1 MATALHRLLLG
12 AFLLAIVASC
22 AHKSDVIASP
32 TLQNIYWKL
41 VELNGKP
48 VTVADNQQEPH
59 IVLRD
64 SQPPALGGSGGCNR
78 LRGTYALDGDA
89 IIFDRIAMTMMAC
102 PQGMDTEQAFVAVL
116 EGRKFWSIHNN
127 ELTLKDATGKTVARF
142 SVQYL

>member
-1 MATALHRLLLG
+1 MATAFHRILLG

-22 AHKSDVIASP
+22 ANKSDVIASP

-59 IVLRD
+59 I
-64 SQPPALGGSGGCNR
+64 
-78 LRGTYALDGDA
+78 A

-127 ELTLKDATGKTVARF
+127 ELTLKDATGKTEARF

>member
-1 MATALHRLLLG
+1 MATAFQRILLG

-22 AHKSDVIASP
+22 ANKSDVIASP

-78 LRGTYALDGDA
+78 LRGTYALEGDA
-89 IIFDRIAMTMMAC
+89 IIFDRIEAGTLLLAGAMT
-102 PQGMDTEQAFVAVL
+102 GGSVRVNDVNIKYL
-116 EGRKFWSIHNN
+116 EFSA
-127 ELTLKDATGKTVARF
+127 LLFASLK
-142 SVQYL
+142 Y